1 MFLDPLGSGFAQEN
15 GKENQIGG
23 ADLSIEKSEFCHVCS
38 TLRSSRP
45 DISSILANFIDFWN
59 LLGTGKLPQ
68 MMPIDFIEDFSRL
81 SRIER
86 SLQRGYEKSAQ
97 EGK

>member
-1 MFLDPLGSGFAQEN
+1 MAGSLVVDSID
-15 GKENQIGG
+15 QI
-23 ADLSIEKSEFCHVCS
+23 LEKSPMELRFEHRKS
-38 TLRSSRP
+38 RNSLRSSRP